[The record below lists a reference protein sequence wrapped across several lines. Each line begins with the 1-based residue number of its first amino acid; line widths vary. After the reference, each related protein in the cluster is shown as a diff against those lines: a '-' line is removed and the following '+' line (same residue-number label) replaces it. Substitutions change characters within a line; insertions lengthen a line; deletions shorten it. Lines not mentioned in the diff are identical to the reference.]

1 MPKDLRSPTQRKP
14 RLPQPS
20 DLSILY
26 LDNHLI
32 AVYKPPGLLTQADDS
47 GSESLVGQ
55 VKKWIKLEYK
65 KPGNVFLGLV
75 HRLDRNVS
83 GVVLF
88 ARTSKAASRL
98 SEQFRKKT
106 INKVY
111 RTTVEGIPNPKE
123 TTLTHYLR
131 KEKSLKS
138 TVFNRP
144 EKNTQ
149 KAELEYKTLENRK
162 TSSLLEVR
170 LRTGRFHQIRA
181 QLSFIGHPILG
192 DKKYGSTITLPDR
205 QIALYAHQLVFE
217 HPINKEKVCLET
229 LPPSHWPID

>member
-1 MPKDLRSPTQRKP
+1 MQKIS
-14 RLPQPS
+14 RLPHLS

-32 AVYKPPGLLTQADDS
+32 AVCKPPGLLTQKDDS
-47 GSESLVGQ
+47 GSESLMDL
-55 VKKWIKLEYK
+55 VKKWIKSEYN
-65 KPGNVFLGLV
+65 KPGNVFLGLI

-106 INKVY
+106 IHKVY
-111 RTTVEGIPNPKE
+111 RTIVEGSPNPKQ
-123 TTLTHYLR
+123 TKLAHYLR

-144 EKNTQ
+144 EKDTQ
-149 KAELEYKTLENRK
+149 QAELEYKTLENRT

-192 DKKYGSTITLPDR
+192 DKKYGSAITLPER

-217 HPINKEKVCLET
+217 HPINKEEVSVET
-229 LPPSHWPID
+229 CPPSHWPMD